1 MAEQVAAADEAA
13 LEALWT
19 AKDEADCET
28 WRAAKVK
35 AWEAGEKIKEK
46 HPERAD
52 LDAWMAKQCAKTKS
66 QALAVRGNPKVF
78 FDVTMDGEAAGRI
91 VMQLRKDIVPKTAD
105 NFRQLCTGEPGYG
118 YKGCPFH
125 RVIPGFMC
133 QGGDIT
139 RGNGTGGLSIYGPQF
154 DDENFRLKHAGA
166 GTLSMANAGPG
177 TNSSQFFVCTGP
189 TSFLDGKHVVFG
201 KVTKGL
207 DVVKAIERVG
217 SKEGKTART
226 VLINDC
232 GQIA

>member
-1 MAEQVAAADEAA
+1 MSAYAS
-13 LEALWT
+13 T
-19 AKDEADCET
+19 N
-28 WRAAKVK
+28 
-35 AWEAGEKIKEK
+35 
-46 HPERAD
+46 
-52 LDAWMAKQCAKTKS
+52 
-66 QALAVRGNPKVF
+66 NPVVY
-78 FDVTMDGEAAGRI
+78 FDMTIGGLVAGRI
-91 VMQLRKDIVPKTAD
+91 EMTLRADVVPKTAE
-105 NFRQLCTGEPGYG
+105 NFRCLCTGERGVDVRTN
-118 YKGCPFH
+118 KLLWFRGCSFH

>member
-1 MAEQVAAADEAA
+1 MSAYSS
-13 LEALWT
+13 T
-19 AKDEADCET
+19 T
-28 WRAAKVK
+28 
-35 AWEAGEKIKEK
+35 
-46 HPERAD
+46 
-52 LDAWMAKQCAKTKS
+52 
-66 QALAVRGNPKVF
+66 NPVVY
-78 FDVTMDGEAAGRI
+78 FDMTIDGLVAGRI
-91 VMQLRKDIVPKTAD
+91 EMTLRADVVPKTAE
-105 NFRQLCTGEPGYG
+105 NFRCLCTGERGVDVRTN
-118 YKGCPFH
+118 KLLWFRGCSFH

-177 TNSSQFFVCTGP
+177 TNSSQFFVCTAP

>member
-1 MAEQVAAADEAA
+1 MSAY
-13 LEALWT
+13 
-19 AKDEADCET
+19 
-28 WRAAKVK
+28 
-35 AWEAGEKIKEK
+35 AG
-46 HPERAD
+46 
-52 LDAWMAKQCAKTKS
+52 TN
-66 QALAVRGNPKVF
+66 NPVVY
-78 FDVTMDGEAAGRI
+78 FDMTIGGLVAGRI
-91 VMQLRKDIVPKTAD
+91 EMTLRADVVPKTAE
-105 NFRQLCTGEPGYG
+105 NFRCLCTGERGVDVRTN
-118 YKGCPFH
+118 KLLWFRGCSFH

-177 TNSSQFFVCTGP
+177 TNSSQFFVCTWP

-207 DVVKAIERVG
+207 DVVRAIERVG